1 VAVSIE
7 RRRALFLDRDGVIN
21 EDCGYCHRI
30 DQWVWVPGIFETIK
44 TANRLNL
51 AVIVVT
57 NQAGIARGYYDEAHF
72 LALSRWMRE
81 ELARNDAPINAVYY
95 CPYHPEGQPPYDR
108 NSPLRKPGPGML
120 LQAARDHDIDLSR
133 SLLIG
138 DQESDIQAGRAA
150 GLSGTALLAHDAK
163 PRHSAADIVLT
174 HHAQAS
180 AWLESNAP
188 Q

>member
-1 VAVSIE
+1 LAASIE
-7 RRRALFLDRDGVIN
+7 YRRALFLDRDGVIN

-44 TANRLNL
+44 TANRLNF
-51 AVIVVT
+51 AVIIVT
-57 NQAGIARGYYDEAHF
+57 NQAGIARGYYDESHF

-81 ELARNDAPINAVYY
+81 EFDRNNAPITAVYY
-95 CPYHPEGQPPYDR
+95 CPYHPDGRPPYDR

-120 LQAARDHDIDLSR
+120 MQAARDHELDLKR

-150 GLSGTALLAHDAK
+150 GLARTALLARAA
-163 PRHSAADIVLT
+163 PTSRSAADIVVAN
-174 HHAQAS
+174 HAEARAWIESS
-180 AWLESNAP
+180 ANS
-188 Q
+188 